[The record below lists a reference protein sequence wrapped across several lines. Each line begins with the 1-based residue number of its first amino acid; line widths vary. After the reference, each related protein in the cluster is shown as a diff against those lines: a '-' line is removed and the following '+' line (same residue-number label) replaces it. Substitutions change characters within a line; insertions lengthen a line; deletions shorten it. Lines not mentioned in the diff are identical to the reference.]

1 MNIAWLAKMAWRDSR
16 KNLWKLLLFISS
28 IIIGIAA
35 LVAINSFDDNLRVNI
50 ENQANELLGADLVV
64 NGDKSFTAKQDSI
77 INSISS
83 IKTSESDLISMVYFD
98 KSQETR
104 LARVRAFEGAF
115 PYYGKMVTE
124 PPNIATKYQDGK
136 NALLDKTLMIQYN
149 CEVGDKIKVG
159 ESFFEIVG
167 QINSIPGSS
176 AFTSA
181 AAPTVMIPL
190 KYLSETELVQPGSR
204 VEYARYFKF
213 DKSFSDEELK
223 NLEQI
228 LDDNR
233 IDFQTVESRKKQI
246 GNSFAS
252 ANKFFNLIAFIALLL
267 GCVGV
272 ASAVHVYMKS
282 KVKTVA
288 VLRCLGVSGKDA
300 FLIYLIQIFCMG
312 IIGAIIGALLGS
324 FIQMAL
330 PVVLQ
335 NFLPVE
341 VKMSL
346 SPTAILEGIITGILV
361 SVLFALLPL
370 LDIRKI
376 SPLKTLRVSDEN
388 KVSKDPLRWLVYAL
402 IVLGI
407 LGFVF
412 YQTRNGQFALAF
424 SGFVLVAFLVLTLVS
439 FIIMWS
445 VKKFVPKNWSFVFRQ
460 GLSNLYRPNNQ
471 TLILITSIGL
481 GTAMISILYFM
492 QGLLIGQVEFA
503 GRGEQPNMLLYDIQ
517 SDQVDGILSMSKE
530 YDLPV
535 IQSVPLVTMRLA
547 EINGET
553 VEQLA
558 EAEEK
563 DRKRSRRA
571 LEREARVTF
580 RDTLV
585 SSETI
590 TAGEYHRP
598 ISNSED
604 TIYISIAE
612 RYQGFMNVDIGD
624 HLLFDVQGTL
634 IPTVISSV
642 RKVDWTSLQSNFFIV
657 FPTGV
662 LEEAPQQHIFVTR
675 TPSNEVSAIFQRKI
689 VKAFPNVSVI
699 DLTLILKTVQD
710 ILGKISF
717 VIQFMAF
724 FSIITGLLVLIG
736 SVIISKFQRV
746 QESVLLRTL
755 GSTRKQ
761 ILWIYFVEYFILGSL
776 ASLSG
781 ILLSLAGSWALA
793 KFVFKLNFTP
803 YLLPILFV
811 YLGVTALTVI
821 IGMLNS
827 RGILSRPPLEVLR
840 DNA

>member
-16 KNLWKLLLFISS
+16 KNLWKLLLFVSS

-35 LVAINSFDDNLRVNI
+35 LVAINSFDDNLRENI
-50 ENQANELLGADLVV
+50 ENQSKELLGADLVV
-64 NGDKSFTAKQDSI
+64 NSNKAFTAFQDSI
-77 INSISS
+77 INTISP
-83 IKTSESDLISMVYFD
+83 IKTLESDLISMAYFE
-98 KSQETR
+98 KSGGTR
-104 LARVRAFEGAF
+104 LTRIRAFDGDF
-115 PYYGKMVTE
+115 PYYGKIVTD
-124 PPNIATKYQDGK
+124 PPDVSRTYYEGR
-136 NALLDKTLMIQYN
+136 NALLDKTLMVQYN
-149 CEVGDKIKVG
+149 CEIGDKVKVG
-159 ESFFEIVG
+159 ETSFTIVG

-190 KYLSETELVQPGSR
+190 KYLAETNLVQPGSR

-213 DKSFSDEELK
+213 EQEPTEAE
-223 NLEQI
+223 LEQLSKI

-233 IDFQTVESRKKQI
+233 IRSQNIQERKRRI
-246 GNSFAS
+246 GKSFEN
-252 ANKFFNLIAFIALLL
+252 ANIFFNLIAFIALLL

-300 FLIYLIQIFCMG
+300 FIIYLIQITIMG
-312 IIGAIIGALLGS
+312 TVGAIIGTILGS
-324 FIQMAL
+324 LIQKLL
-330 PVVLQ
+330 PIVLQ
-335 NFLPVE
+335 NFLPVK
-341 VKMSL
+341 VTMAL
-346 SPTAILEGIITGILV
+346 SPTAILEGIVTGIVV

-388 KVSKDPLRWLVYAL
+388 KASKDPLRWLVYATIL
-402 IVLGI
+402 LGI
-407 LGFVF
+407 FGFMF
-412 YQTRNGQFALAF
+412 YQTKDFRSAAIF
-424 SGFVLVAFLVLTLVS
+424 SAFVLLSFLTLTLVS

-481 GTAMISILYFM
+481 GTAMISILFFM
-492 QGLLIGQVEFA
+492 QGLLLGQVEFA

-517 SDQVDGILSMSKE
+517 ADQVEGILDISKE
-530 YDLPV
+530 FEMPIL
-535 IQSVPLVTMRLA
+535 QNVPLVTMKLA
-547 EINGET
+547 EINGRT
-553 VEQLA
+553 VQEIA
-558 EAEEK
+558 KDE
-563 DRKRSRRA
+563 DRKVSRGA
-571 LEREARVTF
+571 LGREARVTF

-590 TAGEYHRP
+590 IDGSYHAAITNP
-598 ISNSED
+598 DD
-604 TIYISIAE
+604 TVFISIAK
-612 RYQGFMNVDIGD
+612 RYQEFMHVDVGD
-624 HLLFDVQGTL
+624 QLLFDVQGTL
-634 IPTVISSV
+634 IPTVIKSV

-662 LEEAPQQHIFVTR
+662 LEEAPQQRIVVTR
-675 TPSNEVSAIFQRKI
+675 TPTPEVSALFQRS
-689 VKAFPNVSVI
+689 VVEDFPNVSVV
-699 DLTLILKTVQD
+699 DLTLILKTVED

-724 FSIITGLLVLIG
+724 FSILTGLLVLIG
-736 SVIISKFQRV
+736 SVIISKFQRI

-755 GSTRKQ
+755 GSTRRQ
-761 ILWIYFVEYFILGSL
+761 ILWIYFVEYFVLGSL

-781 ILLSLAGSWALA
+781 ILLSLGGSWALA
-793 KFVFKLNFTP
+793 KFIFKLNFTTN
-803 YLLPILFV
+803 LLPILIV
-811 YLGVTALTVI
+811 YLGVTGLTVF

-840 DNA
+840 ENA

>member
-16 KNLWKLLLFISS
+16 KNLWKLLLFVSS

-35 LVAINSFDDNLRVNI
+35 LVAINSFDDNLRENI
-50 ENQANELLGADLVV
+50 ENQSKELLGADLVV
-64 NGDKSFTAKQDSI
+64 NSNKAFTAFQDSI
-77 INSISS
+77 INTISP
-83 IKTSESDLISMVYFD
+83 IKTLESDLISMAYFE
-98 KSQETR
+98 KSGGTR
-104 LARVRAFEGAF
+104 LTRIRAFDGDF
-115 PYYGKMVTE
+115 PYYGKIVTD
-124 PPNIATKYQDGK
+124 PPDVSRTYYEGR
-136 NALLDKTLMIQYN
+136 NALLDKTLMVQYN
-149 CEVGDKIKVG
+149 CEIGDKVKVG
-159 ESFFEIVG
+159 ETSFTIVG

-190 KYLSETELVQPGSR
+190 KYLAETNLVQPGSR

-213 DKSFSDEELK
+213 EQEPTEAE
-223 NLEQI
+223 LEQLSKI

-233 IDFQTVESRKKQI
+233 IRSQNIQERKRRI
-246 GNSFAS
+246 GKSFEN
-252 ANKFFNLIAFIALLL
+252 ANIFFNLIAFIALLL

-300 FLIYLIQIFCMG
+300 FIIYLIQITIMG
-312 IIGAIIGALLGS
+312 TVGAIIGTILGS
-324 FIQMAL
+324 LIQKLL
-330 PVVLQ
+330 PIVLQ
-335 NFLPVE
+335 NFLPVK
-341 VKMSL
+341 VTMAL
-346 SPTAILEGIITGILV
+346 SPTAILEGIVTGIVV

-388 KVSKDPLRWLVYAL
+388 KASKDPLRWLVYATIL
-402 IVLGI
+402 LGI
-407 LGFVF
+407 FGFMF
-412 YQTRNGQFALAF
+412 YQTKDFRSAAIF
-424 SGFVLVAFLVLTLVS
+424 SAFVLLSFLTLTLVS

-481 GTAMISILYFM
+481 GTAMISILFFM
-492 QGLLIGQVEFA
+492 QGLLLGQVEFA

-517 SDQVDGILSMSKE
+517 ADQVEGILDISKE
-530 YDLPV
+530 FEMPIL
-535 IQSVPLVTMRLA
+535 QNVPLVTMKLA
-547 EINGET
+547 EINGRT
-553 VEQLA
+553 VQEIA
-558 EAEEK
+558 KDE
-563 DRKRSRRA
+563 DRKVSRGA
-571 LEREARVTF
+571 LGREARVTF

-590 TAGEYHRP
+590 IDGSYHAAITNP
-598 ISNSED
+598 DD
-604 TIYISIAE
+604 TVFISIAK
-612 RYQGFMNVDIGD
+612 RYQEFMHVDVGD
-624 HLLFDVQGTL
+624 QLLFDVQGTL
-634 IPTVISSV
+634 IPTVIKSV

-662 LEEAPQQHIFVTR
+662 LEEAPQQRIVVTR
-675 TPSNEVSAIFQRKI
+675 TPTPEVSALFQRS
-689 VKAFPNVSVI
+689 VVEDFPNVSVV
-699 DLTLILKTVQD
+699 DLTLILKTVED

-724 FSIITGLLVLIG
+724 FSILTGLLVLIG
-736 SVIISKFQRV
+736 SVIISKFQRI

-755 GSTRKQ
+755 GSTRRQ
-761 ILWIYFVEYFILGSL
+761 ILWIYFVEYFVLGSL

-781 ILLSLAGSWALA
+781 ILLSLGGSWALA
-793 KFVFKLNFTP
+793 KFIFKLNFTTN
-803 YLLPILFV
+803 LLPILIV
-811 YLGVTALTVI
+811 YLGVIGLTVF

-840 DNA
+840 ENA